1 MIFPNQKPRFLIW
14 EDNKITVVLDKHVF
28 EVFRGLYNNHQT
40 IDLKFSGENE
50 KVDFSGMFV
59 KSGSMNIWKSIPLD
73 KLDPEFLLAL
83 SLEGYI

>member
-1 MIFPNQKPRFLIW
+1 MILPNEKPRFLIW
-14 EDNKITVVLDKHVF
+14 KNSKLLVVLAKHDF
-28 EVFRGLYNNHQT
+28 EVFRGLYNNYQT
-40 IDLKFSGENE
+40 VDLQFPGENE
-50 KVDFSGMFV
+50 KGDFSGMFV